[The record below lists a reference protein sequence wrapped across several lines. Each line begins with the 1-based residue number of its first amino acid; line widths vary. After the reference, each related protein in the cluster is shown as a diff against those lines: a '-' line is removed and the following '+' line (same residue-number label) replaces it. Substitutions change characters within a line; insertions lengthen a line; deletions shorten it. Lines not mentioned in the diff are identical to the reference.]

1 MKISDGMGTDW
12 QIGALLSIEIS
23 TDANKNTFS
32 LFETRGIPSIYLIY
46 LTDYDFASSNSEYS
60 HLG

>member
-1 MKISDGMGTDW
+1 MGTDW
-12 QIGALLSIEIS
+12 QIGALLSLEIS